1 MRTKSPP
8 PVLLLPDRR
17 DPEQILAGI
26 TKALESL
33 EPDPAYLEGMRM
45 AVPGV
50 MRLYG
55 GRVPELRAMA
65 KQISKAFRPGPS
77 EAQELARRCWQAG
90 SREHRLIALF
100 LLGGVKGMV
109 PKTRWEIGMTFLPEV
124 ADWETCDQ
132 LCHALLGQALA
143 EEPGYMDEVE
153 HLARNENL
161 WVRRAALVST
171 VLLRRARY
179 EPDLSRGLDE
189 RALELCETLLE
200 DEEHYIRKAV
210 DWALREVIKRHPQM
224 AYEWMM
230 DRARE
235 ASTRVARSTLRSA
248 VRKLPENDRATLL
261 DVLG

>member
-8 PVLLLPDRR
+8 PVLLLPDRW
-17 DPEQILAGI
+17 DPERILAGI

-77 EAQELARRCWQAG
+77 EAQELARLCWQAG

-100 LLGGVKGMV
+100 LLGGVKGMA
-109 PKTRWEIGMTFLPEV
+109 PERRWEIGVTFLPEV

-143 EEPGYMDEVE
+143 EDPAIMDEVE
-153 HLARNENL
+153 RLARNENP

-179 EPDLSRGLDE
+179 EPGLSRNLDA
-189 RALELCETLLE
+189 RALALCEILLD
-200 DEEHYIRKAV
+200 DEEHIIRKAV
-210 DWALREVIKRHPQM
+210 DWALREVIKRHPKM

-230 DRARE
+230 ARACG
-235 ASTRVARSTLRSA
+235 APGRVARSTLRSA
-248 VRKLPENDRATLL
+248 ARKLPENDRAALL
-261 DVLG
+261 EMLG